1 LIVGRVTDAAP
12 REVPQPTTAM
22 IPKEILKKVRQIEIR
37 TNREVTDVLGGQYH
51 SVFKGRG
58 MEFEEVREYLPGDEV
73 RAIDWNVTAR
83 FGHPYIKKFRE
94 ERELTVML
102 VVDLSASGQFGS
114 VRQTKNELAAEL
126 AAVLAFSA
134 IRNNDKVG
142 IILFTDRIEKYIA
155 PKKGRRHVLRVIRE
169 ILAFEPQGTGTD
181 LGLALD
187 YLNHVQ
193 RRRAVC
199 FLLSDFQ
206 DEEFQKQLRVA
217 GKRHD
222 MVALSLRDPREETL
236 PAIGLVELRD
246 AETGQHVLVDSF
258 DREVREAFAQEARQR
273 LHALRQTFR
282 STAVDQVE
290 IRCDEDYMR
299 PLVRFFRMRERR
311 I

>member
-1 LIVGRVTDAAP
+1 VIP
-12 REVPQPTTAM
+12 RE
-22 IPKEILKKVRQIEIR
+22 ILRKVRQIEIR

-58 MEFEEVREYLPGDEV
+58 MEFEEVREYQPGDEV

-83 FGHPYIKKFRE
+83 FGHPFIKKFKE

-102 VVDLSASGQFGS
+102 VVDVSASGQFGS

-142 IILFTDRIEKYIA
+142 LIMFTDRIERFVA
-155 PKKGRRHVLRVIRE
+155 PQKGRRHVLRVIRE
-169 ILAFEPQGTGTD
+169 ILAFRPQGTGTSIA
-181 LGLALD
+181 GALD
-187 YLNHVQ
+187 YLNSVQ

-206 DEEFQKQLRVA
+206 DNWFLKQLRVT

-222 MVALSLRDPREETL
+222 LVALSLRDPREEEL
-236 PAIGLVELRD
+236 PAVGLVELRD
-246 AETGQHVLVDSF
+246 AERGERALVDTF
-258 DREVREAFAQEARQR
+258 DKRVRQEFAKRAADRLAKLRE
-273 LHALRQTFR
+273 LLRAAT
-282 STAVDQVE
+282 VDHVE
-290 IRCDEDYMR
+290 IRCDQDYML
-299 PLVRFFRMRERR
+299 PLVKFFRMRERR
-311 I
+311 A

>member
-1 LIVGRVTDAAP
+1 
-12 REVPQPTTAM
+12 M

-73 RAIDWNVTAR
+73 RSIDWNVTAR
-83 FGHPYIKKFRE
+83 FGHPYVKKFKE

-142 IILFTDRIEKYIA
+142 LIMFTDAIELFVP

-169 ILAFEPQGTGTD
+169 ILAFQPKGRGTD
-181 LGLALD
+181 LSLALD
-187 YLNHVQ
+187 YLSRVQ
-193 RRRAVC
+193 TKRAVC
-199 FLLSDFQ
+199 FVLSDFQ
-206 DEEFQKQLRVA
+206 DEEFRKKLQMA
-217 GKRHD
+217 GRRHD
-222 MVALSLRDPREETL
+222 LVALSLRDPREEVL
-236 PAIGLVELRD
+236 PPVGVVELRD
-246 AETGQHVLVDSF
+246 AETGERALVDTF
-258 DREVREAFAQEARQR
+258 DRRVRDEFALKAKERWES
-273 LHALRQTFR
+273 LRRMFR
-282 STAVDQVE
+282 SSAVDHVE
-290 IRCDEDYMR
+290 IRCDQDYMM
-299 PLVRFFRMRERR
+299 PLMKFFRMRERR
-311 I
+311 A

>member
-1 LIVGRVTDAAP
+1 
-12 REVPQPTTAM
+12 M
-22 IPKEILKKVRQIEIR
+22 IPREILKKVRQIEIR

-73 RAIDWNVTAR
+73 RSIDWNVTAR
-83 FGHPYIKKFRE
+83 FGHPYIKKFKE

-102 VVDLSASGQFGS
+102 LVDVSASGQFGS

-142 IILFTDRIEKYIA
+142 LIMFTDEIEKFVP

-169 ILAFEPQGTGTD
+169 ILAFAPKGRGTNME
-181 LGLALD
+181 LALD

-193 RRRAVC
+193 TRRAVT
-199 FLLSDFQ
+199 FVLSDFQ
-206 DEEFQKQLRVA
+206 VADEVAVKKKLRVA
-217 GKRHD
+217 SNRHD
-222 MVALSLRDPREETL
+222 VVALSLRDPREEEL
-236 PAIGLVELRD
+236 PAVGLVELRD
-246 AETGQHVLVDSF
+246 AETGERALVDTF
-258 DREVREAFAQEARQR
+258 DRSVREQYSAQARAR
-273 LHALRQTFR
+273 LTALQQLLR
-282 STAVDQVE
+282 SATVDHVE
-290 IRCDEDYMR
+290 IRCDQDYML
-299 PLVRFFRMRERR
+299 PLIKFFRMRERR

>member
-1 LIVGRVTDAAP
+1 
-12 REVPQPTTAM
+12 M
-22 IPKEILKKVRQIEIR
+22 IPKEVLKKVRQIEIR
-37 TNREVTDVLGGQYH
+37 TNREVNDVLGGQYH

-73 RAIDWNVTAR
+73 RSIDWNVTAR

-102 VVDLSASGQFGS
+102 IVDVSASGQFGS

-142 IILFTDRIEKYIA
+142 VILFTDGIEKYIA

-169 ILAFEPQGTGTD
+169 ILAFEPQGHGTN
-181 LGLALD
+181 LKEAID

-193 RRRAVC
+193 SRRAVC

-206 DEEFQKQLRVA
+206 DENFLKQLRVA

-222 MVALSLRDPREETL
+222 VVALSLRDPREEEL
-236 PAIGLVELRD
+236 PAVGLLELRD
-246 AETGQHVLVDSF
+246 AETGERAVVDTF
-258 DREVREAFAQEARQR
+258 DRKVRDQFAAQARAR
-273 LHALRQTFR
+273 LESLRALLR
-282 STAVDQVE
+282 SAAVDHVE
-290 IRCDEDYMR
+290 IHCDTDYML
-299 PLVRFFRMRERR
+299 PLIRFFRMRERR

>member
-1 LIVGRVTDAAP
+1 MLP
-12 REVPQPTTAM
+12 RD
-22 IPKEILKKVRQIEIR
+22 ILKKVRQIEIR

-73 RAIDWNVTAR
+73 RSIDWNVTAR
-83 FGHPYIKKFRE
+83 FGHPYVKKFKE

-102 VVDLSASGQFGS
+102 VVDVSASGQFGS
-114 VRQTKNELAAEL
+114 IRQTKNELAAEL

-142 IILFTDRIEKYIA
+142 LIMFTDAIEKFV
-155 PKKGRRHVLRVIRE
+155 PPNKGRRHVLRVIRE
-169 ILAFEPQGTGTD
+169 ILAFEPKGTGTD
-181 LGLALD
+181 LNLALD
-187 YLNHVQ
+187 YLRQVT
-193 RRRAVC
+193 RRRAVT

-206 DEEFQKQLRVA
+206 DEDFRKKLQIA

-222 MVALSLRDPREETL
+222 LVALSIRDPREQEL
-236 PAIGLVELRD
+236 PAVGLVELRD
-246 AETGQHVLVDSF
+246 AETGEHALVDTS
-258 DREVREAFAQEARQR
+258 DRNVRETYAQKARER
-273 LHALRQTFR
+273 LDGLRQLFR
-282 STAVDQVE
+282 STGVDQVE

-299 PLVRFFRMRERR
+299 PLIRFFRMRERR

>member
-1 LIVGRVTDAAP
+1 MIP
-12 REVPQPTTAM
+12 RE
-22 IPKEILKKVRQIEIR
+22 ILRKVRQIEIR

-73 RAIDWNVTAR
+73 RSIDWNVTAR
-83 FGHPYIKKFRE
+83 FGHPFIKKFRE

-102 VVDLSASGQFGS
+102 VVDVSASGQFGS
-114 VRQTKNELAAEL
+114 GRQSKNELAAEL

-142 IILFTDRIEKYIA
+142 VILFTDRIEKYIA
-155 PKKGRRHVLRVIRE
+155 PKKGRRHVLRVVRE
-169 ILAFEPQGTGTD
+169 ILAFNPTGTGTN
-181 LGLALD
+181 LKLALD

-206 DEEFQKQLRVA
+206 DTGFDRQLRLA
-217 GKRHD
+217 GKHHD
-222 MVALSLRDPREETL
+222 VVALSLRDPREEEL
-236 PAIGLVELRD
+236 PAIGLIELRD
-246 AETGQHVLVDSF
+246 AETGERALVDTF
-258 DREVREAFAQEARQR
+258 DRRVREDFAGKSSAR
-273 LHALRQTFR
+273 LGALRQTLR
-282 STAVDQVE
+282 SAAVDHVE
-290 IRCDEDYMR
+290 IRCDADYML
-299 PLVRFFRMRERR
+299 PLIRFFKMRERR

>member
-1 LIVGRVTDAAP
+1 V
-12 REVPQPTTAM
+12 
-22 IPKEILKKVRQIEIR
+22 IPKEVLKKVRQIEIR

-83 FGHPYIKKFRE
+83 FGHPFIKKFKE

-102 VVDLSASGQFGS
+102 VVDVSASGQFGS

-142 IILFTDRIEKYIA
+142 VILFTDRIEKYIA

-169 ILAFEPQGTGTD
+169 ILAFQPQSAGTN
-181 LGLALD
+181 LKLALD

-193 RRRAVC
+193 RRRAVS

-206 DEEFQKQLRVA
+206 DDGFLKQLRVA

-222 MVALSLRDPREETL
+222 VVALSLRDPREEVL
-236 PAIGLVELRD
+236 PAVGLVELCD
-246 AETGQHVLVDSF
+246 AETGERALVDTF
-258 DREVREAFAQEARQR
+258 DPNVRDVFATQARAR
-273 LHALRQTFR
+273 LEALRGVFR
-282 STAVDQVE
+282 STAVDQIE
-290 IRCDEDYMR
+290 IRCDQDYMQ
-299 PLVRFFRMRERR
+299 PLVKFFRMRERR
-311 I
+311 H

>member
-1 LIVGRVTDAAP
+1 
-12 REVPQPTTAM
+12 M

-51 SVFKGRG
+51 SVFKGHG

-73 RAIDWNVTAR
+73 RSIDWNVTAR

-102 VVDLSASGQFGS
+102 VVDVSASGQFGS
-114 VRQTKNELAAEL
+114 GRQTKNELAAEL

-142 IILFTDRIEKYIA
+142 VILFTDRIEKYIA

-169 ILAFEPQGTGTD
+169 ILAFQPQGTGTD
-181 LGLALD
+181 IGLTLD

-206 DEEFQKQLRVA
+206 DSDFLKPLRVA

-222 MVALSLRDPREETL
+222 LVALGVRDPRESEL
-236 PAIGLVELRD
+236 PAVGLVELRD
-246 AETGQHVLVDSF
+246 AETGEQAMVDTF
-258 DREVREAFAQEARQR
+258 DREVREAFASKEKARVEN
-273 LHALRQTFR
+273 LRQLFR
-282 STAVDQVE
+282 STAVDQVD
-290 IRCDEDYMR
+290 IRTDADYMQ
-299 PLVRFFRMRERR
+299 PLIKFFRMRERR
-311 I
+311 M